1 MAGLHYDGINTPC
14 AAIYSGVFAGSD
26 GANFF
31 FRSEQNRVLVGNLK
45 DLESEPHPG
54 DKVTFTA
61 A

>member
-1 MAGLHYDGINTPC
+1 MCILRRLTPGQT
-14 AAIYSGVFAGSD
+14 YSGVFAGSD

-31 FRSEQNRVLVGNLK
+31 FRPEQNRVLVGNLK

-54 DKVTFTA
+54 DKVTLTA

>member
-1 MAGLHYDGINTPC
+1 MCILRRLTPGQT
-14 AAIYSGVFAGSD
+14 YSGVFAGSD

-31 FRSEQNRVLVGNLK
+31 FRAEQNRVLVGNLK

-54 DKVTFTA
+54 DKVTLTA